1 MAKTNKN
8 NRATNHGYVF
18 PKDDSG
24 KPLITMKQGIEK
36 KHVFKPD
43 YYREGGKDLF
53 QRFEEGLLTK
63 EETVGFY
70 KGNIIKYLTR
80 FEQKNGIEDL
90 IKAQTYL
97 NRLIEFEADLGERT
111 KETQHLLS
119 TKANRESLKQA
130 LKESKAIEQQLK
142 DEEGESND

>member
-8 NRATNHGYVF
+8 NRATNHGHVVEVPEPE
-18 PKDDSG
+18 PKLYAYPG
-24 KPLITMKQGIEK
+24 VEK

-43 YYREGGKDLF
+43 YYREGGKDLL

-97 NRLIEFEADLGERT
+97 NRLIEFETDLA
-111 KETQHLLS
+111 S
-119 TKANRESLKQA
+119 T
-130 LKESKAIEQQLK
+130 SKT
-142 DEEGESND
+142 N

>member
-1 MAKTNKN
+1 M
-8 NRATNHGYVF
+8 
-18 PKDDSG
+18 
-24 KPLITMKQGIEK
+24 
-36 KHVFKPD
+36 
-43 YYREGGKDLF
+43 KDLL

-97 NRLIEFEADLGERT
+97 NRLIEFETGLAT
-111 KETQHLLS
+111 T
-119 TKANRESLKQA
+119 
-130 LKESKAIEQQLK
+130 SKT
-142 DEEGESND
+142 D

>member
-8 NRATNHGYVF
+8 NRATNHGYVVEVPEPE
-18 PKDDSG
+18 PKLYAYPG
-24 KPLITMKQGIEK
+24 VEK
-36 KHVFKPD
+36 KHVFKPN
-43 YYREGGKDLF
+43 YYRESGKDLL

-97 NRLIEFEADLGERT
+97 NRLIEFETGLAT
-111 KETQHLLS
+111 T
-119 TKANRESLKQA
+119 
-130 LKESKAIEQQLK
+130 SKT
-142 DEEGESND
+142 D

>member
-8 NRATNHGYVF
+8 NRATNHGHVVEVPEPEPRPYAYPSV
-18 PKDDSG
+18 
-24 KPLITMKQGIEK
+24 EK

-43 YYREGGKDLF
+43 YYREGGKDLL

-97 NRLIEFEADLGERT
+97 NRLIEFETDLA
-111 KETQHLLS
+111 S
-119 TKANRESLKQA
+119 T
-130 LKESKAIEQQLK
+130 SKT
-142 DEEGESND
+142 N